1 MLLVYIGW
9 VNGLQV
15 FPPLCEPVTWT
26 IKMIQSLG
34 RRFMCLVRLVS
45 KYRGTKL
52 DIKAPYNSKSEPRD
66 GKTCWEGKEIGNGS
80 RNKLMTCSKRANTLQ
95 WSGKDD
101 AKTSDSFESLNK
113 YQTYSSPSKE
123 KDDPGLGYSLKA
135 GLVYSVHF
143 VSGYMWINGIAYR
156 LKKLRMFLCH
166 WMRFCMILSEKI
178 IQNVLKHKKTC
189 SNYPILANPFSR
201 KSFHKFINEW
211 YSFNVN
217 G

>member
-1 MLLVYIGW
+1 
-9 VNGLQV
+9 
-15 FPPLCEPVTWT
+15 
-26 IKMIQSLG
+26 
-34 RRFMCLVRLVS
+34 
-45 KYRGTKL
+45 
-52 DIKAPYNSKSEPRD
+52 
-66 GKTCWEGKEIGNGS
+66 
-80 RNKLMTCSKRANTLQ
+80 MTCSKRANTLQ

-166 WMRFCMILSEKI
+166 
-178 IQNVLKHKKTC
+178 
-189 SNYPILANPFSR
+189 
-201 KSFHKFINEW
+201 
-211 YSFNVN
+211 
-217 G
+217 